1 MTFRQYPRF
10 WLLLLIALLCVGTWL
25 ALVPAPPRQATLGWD
40 KLNHAAAFAVLTG
53 VGIMRFGQARIRL
66 GLALLAYGAL
76 VEILQSFTPT
86 RTAEWLDL
94 LADGVGIAAGLLLMA
109 LLEKLVRRCR
119 A

>member
-1 MTFRQYPRF
+1 MASRQYKGF
-10 WLLLLIALLCVGTWL
+10 WFLLLIALLCAGTWL

-53 VGIMRFGQARIRL
+53 VGILRFGQARIRL

-76 VEILQSFTPT
+76 IEILQSFTRT

-94 LADGVGIAAGLLLMA
+94 LADGLGIAVGLLLMA
-109 LLEKLVRRCR
+109 LLDWLLRRR
-119 A
+119 RR